1 MSLILLISQVSSD
14 GMVCSIAML
23 FTMLCLVFTSIL
35 VAGWKMTK
43 CNSHHFLTHIY
54 WIFQAKGP
62 NKYHNFGTTLRHLW
76 NNFGTTLKQIWDN
89 FGTTLRQLRDIFEA
103 TLVQLSDNF
112 ATSLRHIWYNF
123 ETSLVQPWNNFGT
136 ALRQPW
142 DIFGTTLDNFQTVLR
157 QLLKTW
163 KKPWDNIETFWKKLL
178 DYFEITF
185 GLYEQN
191 MHSSLKI
198 ELCIHLGGLLFQSHL
213 HNSSHIDNNV
223 FLTEP

>member
-1 MSLILLISQVSSD
+1 MWQLATWPKSTSVHSANHAVTVKKLISSQLFKTDPFRLPLPWFLYAVCFGKPVPVSYNTSLMSLILLISQVSSD

-76 NNFGTTLKQIWDN
+76 NNFGTTLKQIGDN

-103 TLVQLSDNF
+103 TLVQLWDNF

-136 ALRQPW
+136 ALRQP
-142 DIFGTTLDNFQTVLR
+142 
-157 QLLKTW
+157 
-163 KKPWDNIETFWKKLL
+163 
-178 DYFEITF
+178 
-185 GLYEQN
+185 
-191 MHSSLKI
+191 
-198 ELCIHLGGLLFQSHL
+198 
-213 HNSSHIDNNV
+213 
-223 FLTEP
+223 